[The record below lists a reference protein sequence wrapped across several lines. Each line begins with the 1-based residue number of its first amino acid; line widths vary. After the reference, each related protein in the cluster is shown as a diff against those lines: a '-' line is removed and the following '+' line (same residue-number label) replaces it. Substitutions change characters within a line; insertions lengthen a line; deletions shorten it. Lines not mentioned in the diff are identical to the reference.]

1 MKPLK
6 IHSKF
11 KSGLIAYITENHDFI
26 IAVASVIVLIKK
38 YNLFGKLISTSSVD
52 RLVVAL

>member
-26 IAVASVIVLIKK
+26 IAEASVIVLIKK
-38 YNLFGKLISTSSVD
+38 IIICSEN
-52 RLVVAL
+52 